1 MLQTLLDNFPLH
13 IIIKFLKDLI
23 LLNILLKTDFTIDI
37 NKSDT
42 IPQIQLYMYRYM
54 QTGQQLS
61 KTIIKFTIKS
71 NLTLVTLHTW
81 QQQKLLIATS
91 TTSHTLNTI

>member
-23 LLNILLKTDFTIDI
+23 LLNILLKQISQLTY
-37 NKSDT
+37 KSDT

>member
-23 LLNILLKTDFTIDI
+23 LLNILLKTDFTTDI
-37 NKSDT
+37 YKSDT
-42 IPQIQLYMYRYM
+42 IPQIQLNMYRYM

>member
-13 IIIKFLKDLI
+13 IIIKILKDLI
-23 LLNILLKTDFTIDI
+23 LLNILLKTDFTTDI

-42 IPQIQLYMYRYM
+42 IPQIKLYMYM

-61 KTIIKFTIKS
+61 KTII
-71 NLTLVTLHTW
+71 
-81 QQQKLLIATS
+81 
-91 TTSHTLNTI
+91 

>member
-1 MLQTLLDNFPLH
+1 
-13 IIIKFLKDLI
+13 
-23 LLNILLKTDFTIDI
+23 
-37 NKSDT
+37 
-42 IPQIQLYMYRYM
+42 M

-81 QQQKLLIATS
+81 QQQNVLIATS